1 MALNIGGK
9 HLTVCFHDDGMS
21 ITRMVEDL
29 STGQVSPT
37 GQRIELSENE
47 SVELTQAFTVAAAAS
62 VILGGKAIAGMEYVN
77 ETIGSEQGKQAGRD

>member
-62 VILGGKAIAGMEYVN
+62 MILGVNPHEAIG
-77 ETIGSEQGKQAGRD
+77 TEQGEQAGRD